1 MKAIVRYAYGSTDVL
16 RLAEVERPHPQAG
29 QVLVRVHAAGIDRG
43 VLHFLTG
50 HPYPLRLAG
59 TGIRTPKSPFL
70 GRELAGVVEELG
82 DGVTGLSRGDEV
94 FGIGEGTF
102 AEYACAPAEKLVP
115 RPTGLTF
122 AQAAALPVSGLTAL
136 QGLRDH
142 GGVEAGQ
149 RVLITGASGGVGSFA
164 VQLAWSYGAEVTG
177 VCRTA
182 KADLVRRLGAD
193 HVIDHTREDFADGK
207 HTYDVILD
215 LAGNPSLGRLRRALT
230 PTGTAV
236 IGGGETS
243 GRVLSGF
250 DRQLRA
256 LCVDRFVKQRLKTY
270 ICRENRRDLVVLK
283 GLAEAGR
290 LTPAV
295 DRTHPLAETA
305 DALRALERGEVRGKR
320 VVVMPGAG
328 PDGQAASRP
337 DA

>member
-1 MKAIVRYAYGSTDVL
+1 MKAIVRYAYGSADVL
-16 RLAEVERPHPQAG
+16 RLAEVEQPRPRPGH
-29 QVLVRVHAAGIDRG
+29 VLVRVHAAGIDRG

-59 TGIRTPKSPFL
+59 TGLRTPTSPFL
-70 GRELAGVVEELG
+70 GRELAGTVESVGE
-82 DGVTGLSRGDEV
+82 GVTGFAPGDEV
-94 FGIGEGTF
+94 FGIGEGAF
-102 AEYACAPAEKLVP
+102 AEYAVAPAEKLVP
-115 RPTGLTF
+115 KPHNLTF
-122 AQAAALPVSGLTAL
+122 PQAAALGISALTAL

-142 GGVEAGQ
+142 GGVAAGQ
-149 RVLITGASGGVGSFA
+149 RVLITGASGGVGTFA

-182 KADLVRRLGAD
+182 KADLVRKLGAD

-207 HTYDVILD
+207 HHYDVILD
-215 LAGNPSLGRLRRALT
+215 LAGNPSLARLRKALT

-243 GRVLSGF
+243 GRMLSGF

-256 LCVDRFVKQRLKTY
+256 LAVDRFVKQRLTTY
-270 ICRENRRDLVVLK
+270 ICSENRRDLVVLK

-295 DRTHPLAETA
+295 DRTYPLAETA
-305 DALRALERGEVRGKR
+305 DALRALGRGEVRGKLA
-320 VVVMPGAG
+320 VVMPGC
-328 PDGQAASRP
+328 
-337 DA
+337 